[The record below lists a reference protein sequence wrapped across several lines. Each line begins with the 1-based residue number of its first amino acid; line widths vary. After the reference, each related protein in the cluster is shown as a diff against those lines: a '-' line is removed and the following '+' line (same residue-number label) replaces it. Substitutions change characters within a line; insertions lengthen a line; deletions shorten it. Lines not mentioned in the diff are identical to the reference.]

1 MNIEL
6 IEEEGE
12 LFLYVPSN
20 KRFAEIKELL
30 SKIKNDTINV
40 VKVDRLSLDQMKL
53 IWALCRDY
61 GDLRGYTREE
71 MREALE
77 NEFCNSKEIEYFSI
91 SPFKRDCCSM
101 KIVAL

>member
-53 IWALCRDY
+53 IWLY
-61 GDLRGYTREE
+61 V
-71 MREALE
+71 
-77 NEFCNSKEIEYFSI
+77 EIMEI
-91 SPFKRDCCSM
+91 
-101 KIVAL
+101 